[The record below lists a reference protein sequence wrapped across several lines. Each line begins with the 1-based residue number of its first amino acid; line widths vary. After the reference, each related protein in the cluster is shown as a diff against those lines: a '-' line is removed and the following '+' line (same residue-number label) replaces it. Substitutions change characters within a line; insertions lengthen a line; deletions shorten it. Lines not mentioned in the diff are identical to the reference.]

1 MQLAIL
7 RRVGE
12 DVATL
17 APHRPGRAD
26 FPHPVPRGEVSL
38 TAASRLTILAINDPS
53 RCHPSLAERETP
65 RQCGYPSPFRRQV
78 CRAHVP
84 SRVSRRWLFP
94 RDASL
99 PSRGSR
105 RARFPA
111 LGGTMKALRLPTRA
125 STDTHWFCAR
135 SPRDPSSFVFAVA
148 LPEGRRSLPGLALCW
163 CRRPI
168 SGLLSR
174 GREWDLSGLQAILPV
189 PLLRSGTPVEPTCPR
204 HVGHVDV
211 APAGWTAKA
220 SANLISGL
228 TRSFGTCCH
237 TLHAVIAAH
246 VQGLLPAGWLPFTG
260 WVSNPLDR
268 YERFQLVLTVIHPS
282 CSPDAT
288 TLHAECY
295 ITDRIW
301 NWRHACPRRF

>member
-1 MQLAIL
+1 MALPA
-7 RRVGE
+7 RRLPSLPRVP
-12 DVATL
+12 AS
-17 APHRPGRAD
+17 
-26 FPHPVPRGEVSL
+26 PVPR
-38 TAASRLTILAINDPS
+38 
-53 RCHPSLAERETP
+53 
-65 RQCGYPSPFRRQV
+65 
-78 CRAHVP
+78 
-84 SRVSRRWLFP
+84 SRRYYEGATTSHP
-94 RDASL
+94 RIYGHSL
-99 PSRGSR
+99 VR
-105 RARFPA
+105 
-111 LGGTMKALRLPTRA
+111 
-125 STDTHWFCAR
+125 AR

-220 SANLISGL
+220 SANCISGL

-288 TLHAECY
+288 TLHRLRHLRAIRGQTAVRCEGRKRPLRVLRPGRDRHGTPDQHEIVVGRALGGRHDELVVQAEE
-295 ITDRIW
+295 
-301 NWRHACPRRF
+301 

>member
-1 MQLAIL
+1 MALPA
-7 RRVGE
+7 RRLPSLPRVP
-12 DVATL
+12 AS
-17 APHRPGRAD
+17 
-26 FPHPVPRGEVSL
+26 PVPR
-38 TAASRLTILAINDPS
+38 
-53 RCHPSLAERETP
+53 
-65 RQCGYPSPFRRQV
+65 
-78 CRAHVP
+78 
-84 SRVSRRWLFP
+84 SRRYYEGATTSHP
-94 RDASL
+94 RIYGHSL
-99 PSRGSR
+99 VR
-105 RARFPA
+105 
-111 LGGTMKALRLPTRA
+111 
-125 STDTHWFCAR
+125 AR

-288 TLHAECY
+288 TLRISLLLTLSLSSFFFVPLPLRLPLSLFAIRFLFLFAIPVEGMAE
-295 ITDRIW
+295 
-301 NWRHACPRRF
+301 RR